1 MSTPEPLTR
10 RHVSFAIA
18 GLVFGA
24 VLGFTAAHQIY
35 VGRRAHVPL
44 AQNAPSD
51 AGAAAMGMRGNQGSD
66 AGGGGMPP
74 GAGPMAA
81 GGGPPD
87 MAVMEQVRKEIG
99 DLKKAIEENPKD
111 LEALRKL
118 GNLYM
123 DAGMF
128 DRAAQYYQDAL
139 AVDGTLLEVRTDM
152 GTCLRRL
159 GRPQEALDTF
169 KTSVRQDPNHWK
181 GWFNIGVVCLYDL
194 QLYDEAEKAFEQVL
208 ALNPGSFDMNAV
220 REEIRRIRSAPA
232 QEAQGNQGSPS

>member
-10 RHVSFAIA
+10 RHVSFGIA

-35 VGRRAHVPL
+35 VGRRGTMQAPPQTAGADAVMG
-44 AQNAPSD
+44 APS
-51 AGAAAMGMRGNQGSD
+51 AGPGPMGGAGSD
-66 AGGGGMPP
+66 
-74 GAGPMAA
+74 
-81 GGGPPD
+81 GPPD
-87 MAVMEQVRKEIG
+87 MAVMEQVRKEI
-99 DLKKAIEENPKD
+99 DTLKKTIEANPKD

-128 DRAAQYYQDAL
+128 DRAAQFYADVLEVDA
-139 AVDGTLLEVRTDM
+139 TLVEVRTDM

-159 GRPQEALDTF
+159 GRPQEALDAF
-169 KTSVRQDPNHWK
+169 QLSVRQDPNHWK
-181 GWFNIGVVCLYDL
+181 SWFNIGVVCLYDL
-194 QLYDEAEKAFEQVL
+194 GRYDEAEKAFEQVL

-220 REEIRRIRSAPA
+220 REEIKRIRSAPA
-232 QEAQGNQGSPS
+232 QAQGSPS